1 MSGVPF
7 ELYAGQQ
14 LVGGPQTPASGQ
26 YSFPDVPVGEVTVA
40 ESLPDGYDYGLVFC
54 SYHPADQANGNTP
67 DPVSLTDGTYFSWT
81 MEADYVLEC
90 VWFNFGEGDG
100 GTNWIDFYKYECAW
114 NTPTDENAD
123 YYQQEC
129 ALVDDWD
136 FDAQWDGGGS
146 TKTTDGSGLASWE
159 GVPTG
164 SWTGSESVPDGYG
177 QPIVY
182 CRYVEWPDE
191 AGYDNN
197 WFPNDPSGGELSY
210 QFEYD
215 NVRIECYWFNFLP
228 EDGGN
233 QVDFIKYDCAFDTP
247 HDEGKGYYEQEC
259 QPRAS
264 WDLDLQWDGGGET
277 KATGDD
283 GGASWTGLPQGEWTG
298 SETIAEGYGEP
309 LVWCRYV
316 EWPDEASYNQ
326 DWESFPVQG
335 AAFTHDFE
343 YDAGVR
349 IECHIYNF
357 PPDGE
362 GSWIEFYKYVC
373 DEDTAYDTDPG
384 TLASECALAPEYTFS
399 VQSGDYNEEK
409 TTDGS
414 GFASWEGV
422 PTGAWTATE
431 TLPEGYGDPIVYCR
445 YTDWSDEA
453 TGLDD
458 GTFLVDASGGQWS
471 GDFGW
476 DGTRI
481 VCGIFNIPGE
491 GSWIDFYKYTCPT
504 GTTYDGGY
512 EYYEQECSPY
522 ADGARFDLTWT
533 DGGANGTTDGE
544 GYVSWPS
551 VPAGSWQARET
562 ILGGYGDPVV
572 FCRWVEWPDE
582 AGLNG
587 DWTMYEAPGGVHDNT
602 FDYTG
607 MRIECYWFNIEYE
620 QNWLDVTKWQCAET
634 VTMPYEQSAD
644 NLAEECERYTEDIDL
659 TLEYTGGSELLTT
672 DGDGNAEWGDLP
684 TGPWSL
690 HEDVPDG
697 YGNPVV
703 WCRWIEWPEGEDLTN
718 DPVTYGAPGGSFSG
732 EFAGGGYRLH
742 CDIFNIVDYDPG
754 WVTVYKWYC
763 AIGISTDSSAE
774 YLRDE
779 CDLVTT
785 GVDFS
790 LQYGE
795 TSAPMTT
802 DTVRRQGRVER
813 RAPGRM
819 DPRGNLCHELR
830 RAHRLVSVDRLA
842 S

>member
-1 MSGVPF
+1 MRHASSAPGSKRLLRRAALWIGIFSLLLSLITPIIQLHEASAAQGDPPDCDAGYIDDESLNQCVEDPNAQDGQEDLQQPQCDEGQVYSEDQVGCIADPALQPECEDGQVYDGSYGGCVPDPNQEAEPVGVQVEKYDCSGLDFDPYAASFNDLQSACGANGTSVSMTVGSDNGDQTKPTTNYTEWTDLPAGSGYISEGVPDGYSEPLVWCGVYVPNESQPSPSQYGVQNGSAIGWDLEPGEYLYCWWFNIGEDGGTGVINITKYDCSAYTEDPLSASFGDLSGACTSAMSGVPF

-40 ESLPDGYDYGLVFC
+40 ESLADGYDYGLVFC

-114 NTPTDENAD
+114 NTPTDGNAD

-233 QVDFIKYDCAFDTP
+233 QVDLYKYDCAFDAP

-409 TTDGS
+409 PLTAV
-414 GFASWEGV
+414 AS
-422 PTGAWTATE
+422 P
-431 TLPEGYGDPIVYCR
+431 
-445 YTDWSDEA
+445 
-453 TGLDD
+453 
-458 GTFLVDASGGQWS
+458 
-471 GDFGW
+471 
-476 DGTRI
+476 
-481 VCGIFNIPGE
+481 PG
-491 GSWIDFYKYTCPT
+491 KACP
-504 GTTYDGGY
+504 
-512 EYYEQECSPY
+512 P
-522 ADGARFDLTWT
+522 
-533 DGGANGTTDGE
+533 
-544 GYVSWPS
+544 
-551 VPAGSWQARET
+551 
-562 ILGGYGDPVV
+562 
-572 FCRWVEWPDE
+572 
-582 AGLNG
+582 
-587 DWTMYEAPGGVHDNT
+587 APGPPPKPSPRDT
-602 FDYTG
+602 AIPSSTAA
-607 MRIECYWFNIEYE
+607 
-620 QNWLDVTKWQCAET
+620 T
-634 VTMPYEQSAD
+634 
-644 NLAEECERYTEDIDL
+644 
-659 TLEYTGGSELLTT
+659 
-672 DGDGNAEWGDLP
+672 P
-684 TGPWSL
+684 TGPMRQPASTTARSSSM
-690 HEDVPDG
+690 PPAANG
-697 YGNPVV
+697 PATSAG
-703 WCRWIEWPEGEDLTN
+703 T
-718 DPVTYGAPGGSFSG
+718 AP
-732 EFAGGGYRLH
+732 A
-742 CDIFNIVDYDPG
+742 
-754 WVTVYKWYC
+754 
-763 AIGISTDSSAE
+763 SSAASSTSPARATGSTSTSTPAQ
-774 YLRDE
+774 LARPTMAASSTTSRSARPTPTARD
-779 CDLVTT
+779 
-785 GVDFS
+785 S
-790 LQYGE
+790 
-795 TSAPMTT
+795 TSPGPTAVPTARPMAKAT
-802 DTVRRQGRVER
+802 
-813 RAPGRM
+813 
-819 DPRGNLCHELR
+819 
-830 RAHRLVSVDRLA
+830 
-842 S
+842 